1 MPAPLPSL
9 ASQLTVRLH
18 VRRERRGGRPR
29 LNSKVRQRRA
39 LLHYVVC
46 ARGVEPRQV
55 GQGLGASGL
64 GLLHE
69 VVGVGGARASHGH
82 GTLRDPERVR
92 VLKQILPSEPAVVGD
107 GTPVLLVVYALHP
120 LLALLDRL
128 KLWRILVVVRGPVVE
143 YS

>member
-29 LNSKVRQRRA
+29 LDSKVRQRRA

-46 ARGVEPRQV
+46 ARGVEPSQV
-55 GQGLGASGL
+55 GQGLADSVFFTKLLGSAVRALPTDMALCAIRNGSASSNRSFQANQL
-64 GLLHE
+64 
-69 VVGVGGARASHGH
+69 
-82 GTLRDPERVR
+82 
-92 VLKQILPSEPAVVGD
+92 
-107 GTPVLLVVYALHP
+107 LLVT
-120 LLALLDRL
+120 
-128 KLWRILVVVRGPVVE
+128 GPRSSSSSTLSTPSLPFLTGLNFGA